1 MRGVTTLER
10 SHRADID
17 ALRAVAVVI
26 VILFHLK
33 ITGFEAGFA
42 GVDIFFVISGYL
54 ITGQILRD
62 VRAGRF
68 SLSEFYLRRAR
79 RILPALVMT
88 IALTFA
94 VGWLFL
100 SPEALRQLAKEA
112 THGLLS
118 ISNIQY
124 WREASAYFAPTADQ
138 LPLLHLWSLSLEVQF
153 YALAPLLLMWA
164 GTGRHVFHL
173 VAALGVLSLVA
184 AALWLPHDAEA
195 VFFLTPFRVFEF
207 ALGAL
212 AIPLEARLASS
223 PRARSLAAACGDV
236 VLVGSLLV
244 IGRIQSY
251 AGVAALLPCVAAA
264 IIIAANA
271 PTSLLMARPVRAV
284 GTVSYSLYLVHWP
297 VIFFAGFIF
306 GDAAQTVAGLAS
318 QLALMGA
325 LAALM
330 FVMIEQPLRRLPW
343 PRFAQAAS
351 FATVLVVAAGLT
363 HVTFR
368 ANGVVSRLPD
378 DQLALFQLQ
387 GFGLNKCGR
396 TIGRLCAFGDLQGTR
411 GVELLG
417 DSYVQQYVAALDDSL
432 KTRGMI
438 GHVSTMSGCPTL
450 AGLTAEGPRARVC
463 AELRDSELPRIRQS
477 QADFVVIGQAWQ
489 HYLDLGDGPAAR
501 ARNAEVARHLADTIR
516 LLDRPG
522 RHFLVIGGQV
532 RPVNCAFDP
541 LRMLPG
547 PRWHAPAKP
556 CDPVP
561 KSEAVATN
569 RTIDAVLS
577 EAIRP
582 LDKVTLLRPSEVY
595 CDQDCPVVE
604 DGVWL
609 FQDAGHFTVAGAQRM
624 GQRAAPIFAAF
635 LADD

>member
-1 MRGVTTLER
+1 MER

-17 ALRAVAVVI
+17 ALRAIAVVI

-33 ITGFEAGFA
+33 ITGFEAGYA

-62 VRAGRF
+62 VAAQRF

-79 RILPALVMT
+79 RILPALVT
-88 IALTFA
+88 TTAATFA

-118 ISNIQY
+118 IANIQY
-124 WREASAYFAPTADQ
+124 WREASTYFAPSADQ
-138 LPLLHLWSLSLEVQF
+138 LPLLHLWSLSAEVQF
-153 YALAPLLLMWA
+153 YALAPLLLMWL
-164 GTGRHVFHL
+164 GTRRHVFRAI
-173 VAALGVLSLVA
+173 AAIGLLSLAA
-184 AALWLPHDAEA
+184 AALWSSRDPDA

-212 AIPLEARLASS
+212 AIPLEARLAAS
-223 PRARSLAAACGDV
+223 PRARLLAAACGDV
-236 VLVGSLLV
+236 VLAGSLLV
-244 IGRIQSY
+244 IGRYQSL
-251 AGVAALLPCVAAA
+251 AGVTTLLPCIATAV
-264 IIIAANA
+264 IIAANA
-271 PTSLLMARPVRAV
+271 PTSLVMVRPVRVV
-284 GTVSYSLYLVHWP
+284 GAASYSLYLVHWP
-297 VIFFAGFIF
+297 VIFFVRFIF
-306 GDAAQTVAGLAS
+306 GDAAQTAAGLAA
-318 QLALMGA
+318 QLALMA
-325 LAALM
+325 VLTTLM
-330 FVMIEQPLRRLPW
+330 FVIVERPLRRLPW
-343 PRFAQAAS
+343 PRVAQVAS
-351 FATVLVVAAGLT
+351 FATVLIVGAALT

-396 TIGRLCAFGDLQGTR
+396 TFGRLCAFGDLDGTR

-417 DSYVQQYVAALDDSL
+417 DSYVQQYVAALDATL
-432 KTRGMI
+432 KARGMI

-450 AGLTAEGPRARVC
+450 AGLTAEGPRAQVC

-489 HYLDLGDGPAAR
+489 HYLDLGDGPAAQ
-501 ARNAEVARHLADTIR
+501 ARNAAVAGHLAETIR

-522 RHFLVIGGQV
+522 RHFLVVGGQV
-532 RPVNCAFDP
+532 RPVNCAFDQ

-556 CDPVP
+556 CDAVP

-569 RTIDAVLS
+569 RIIDAVLL

-582 LDKVTLLRPSEVY
+582 LAKVTLLRPSEVY

-604 DGVWL
+604 GGVWL

-624 GQRAAPIFAAF
+624 GERAAPVFARF
-635 LADD
+635 LSDD

>member
-1 MRGVTTLER
+1 LQRN
-10 SHRADID
+10 HRADID
-17 ALRAVAVVI
+17 GLRAIAVII
-26 VILFHLK
+26 VILFHLR
-33 ITGFEAGFA
+33 IAGFEAGFA

-62 VRAGRF
+62 LRAGRF
-68 SLSEFYLRRAR
+68 ALSEFYLRRAR
-79 RILPALVMT
+79 RILPALITT
-88 IALTFA
+88 IAASFA

-118 ISNIQY
+118 IANVQY
-124 WREASAYFAPTADQ
+124 WREASAYFAPNADQ

-153 YALAPLLLMWA
+153 YALAPLLLMWI
-164 GTGRHVFHL
+164 GHGRAVFRAI
-173 VAALGVLSLVA
+173 AAVGLASFVLAILY
-184 AALWLPHDAEA
+184 LPYDSDA

-212 AIPLEARLASS
+212 AIPLEARLASA
-223 PRARSLAAACGDV
+223 PRARAVAAACGDV
-236 VLVGSLLV
+236 VLLGSLAV
-244 IGRIQSY
+244 IGRYQAY
-251 AGVAALLPCVAAA
+251 AGVAAILPCLAAM

-271 PTSLLMARPVRAV
+271 PTSLMMAGPVRAI
-284 GTVSYSLYLVHWP
+284 GAASYSLYLVHWP

-306 GDAAQTVAGLAS
+306 GDAAQTFAGLVA
-318 QLALMGA
+318 QLALMAA

-330 FVMIEQPLRRLPW
+330 FVAVEQPMRRLRW
-343 PRFAQAAS
+343 PRWTQVAGFAS
-351 FATVLVVAAGLT
+351 VLLAVTAVT
-363 HVTFR
+363 HLTFR
-368 ANGVVSRLPD
+368 AHGVVSRLPA

-396 TIGRLCAFGDLQGTR
+396 AVDRICVFGDLAGTR

-417 DSYVQQYVAALDDSL
+417 DSYVQQYVAALDTTL

-438 GHVSTMSGCPTL
+438 GHVSTMSGCPVL
-450 AGLTAEGPRARVC
+450 SGLSAEGARARVC
-463 AELRDSELPRIRQS
+463 AELRDSELPRVRQS
-477 QADFVVIGQAWQ
+477 QADYVVIGQAWQ
-489 HYLDLGDGPAAR
+489 NYLDLGDGPAAE
-501 ARNAEVARHLADTIR
+501 ARNAEVAADLVETIR

-532 RPVNCAFDP
+532 RPVNCGFDQ

-561 KSEAVATN
+561 KAEAVAAN

-577 EAIRP
+577 QAIRP
-582 LDKVTLLRPSEVY
+582 LAKVALLRPSEVY
-595 CDQDCPVVE
+595 CDRDCPVVQ

-624 GQRAAPIFAAF
+624 GERAAPIFARF

>member
-1 MRGVTTLER
+1 MER

-17 ALRAVAVVI
+17 ALRAIAVVI
-26 VILFHLK
+26 VVLFHLK
-33 ITGFEAGFA
+33 IAGFEAGFA
-42 GVDIFFVISGYL
+42 GVDVFFVISGYL

-62 VRAGRF
+62 VGAGRF

-79 RILPALVMT
+79 RILPALVTT
-88 IALTFA
+88 IAGTFA

-153 YALAPLLLMWA
+153 YTLAPLLLMWA
-164 GTGRHVFHL
+164 GRRGQFFRAIATIGL
-173 VAALGVLSLVA
+173 LSLA
-184 AALWLPHDAEA
+184 AAAIWLPWDSEA

-212 AIPLEARLASS
+212 AIPLEARLASL
-223 PRARSLAAACGDV
+223 PRARTIAAACGDII
-236 VLVGSLLV
+236 LIGSLV
-244 IGRIQSY
+244 IIGRYQAY
-251 AGVAALLPCVAAA
+251 AGVAALVPCAAA
-264 IIIAANA
+264 ALIIAANA
-271 PTSLLMARPVRAV
+271 PTSLVMATPVRAI
-284 GTVSYSLYLVHWP
+284 GTASYSLYLVHWP

-306 GDAAQTVAGLAS
+306 GDAAQTPVGLAA
-318 QLALMGA
+318 QLAVMAA

-330 FVMIEQPLRRLPW
+330 FVAVEQPLRRLPW
-343 PRFAQAAS
+343 PRWAQVAS
-351 FATVLVVAAGLT
+351 FATVLLVGAGLT
-363 HVTFR
+363 NVTYR
-368 ANGVVSRLPD
+368 ANGVASRLPD
-378 DQLALFQLQ
+378 DQLALFKLQ
-387 GFGLNKCGR
+387 GFGLNKCGS
-396 TIGRLCAFGDLQGTR
+396 TVGRLCVFGDLQGTR

-417 DSYVQQYVAALDDSL
+417 DSYVQQYVAALDTSL

-450 AGLTAEGPRARVC
+450 SGLTAEGPRARAC
-463 AELRDSELPRIRQS
+463 AELRDSELPRIQQS
-477 QADFVVIGQAWQ
+477 PADFVVIGQAWQ
-489 HYLDLGDGPAAR
+489 NYLDLREGPAAQ
-501 ARNAEVARHLADTIR
+501 ARNAEVAQRLVETIR

-547 PRWHAPAKP
+547 PRWHAPARP
-556 CDPVP
+556 CEAVP
-561 KSEAVATN
+561 KSEALAAN
-569 RTIDAVLS
+569 HTIDVVLG

-582 LDKVTLLRPSEVY
+582 LAKVMLLRPSEVY
-595 CDQDCPVVE
+595 CDRDCPVVE

-624 GQRAAPIFAAF
+624 GERAAPIFATF

>member
-1 MRGVTTLER
+1 MER

-33 ITGFEAGFA
+33 IAGFEAGFA

-79 RILPALVMT
+79 RILPALVTT
-88 IALTFA
+88 IAATFA
-94 VGWLFL
+94 AGWLFL

-124 WREASAYFAPTADQ
+124 WREASAYFAPTAEQ

-164 GTGRHVFHL
+164 GRGRHPFRAI
-173 VAALGVLSLVA
+173 AAIGLLSFA
-184 AALWLPHDAEA
+184 AAAIWLPWDSEA

-212 AIPLEARLASS
+212 AIPLEARLAAW
-223 PRARSLAAACGDV
+223 PRARAVAAAWGDV
-236 VLVGSLLV
+236 ILVGSLLV
-244 IGRIQSY
+244 IGRFQNY
-251 AGVAALLPCVAAA
+251 AGVAALVPCMAATV
-264 IIIAANA
+264 IIAANA
-271 PTSLLMARPVRAV
+271 PSSLVTARPVRAV
-284 GTVSYSLYLVHWP
+284 GIVSYSLYLVHWP
-297 VIFFAGFIF
+297 VIFFAGFIC
-306 GDAAQTVAGLAS
+306 GDAARTQAGLVS
-318 QLALMGA
+318 QLALMA
-325 LAALM
+325 LLATLM
-330 FVMIEQPLRRLPW
+330 FVLVEQPLRRLPW
-343 PRFAQAAS
+343 PRWAQMAS
-351 FATVLVVAAGLT
+351 FATVLVVGAGLT

-368 ANGVVSRLPD
+368 ANGFVSRLTD
-378 DQLALFQLQ
+378 DQRALFQLQ

-396 TIGRLCAFGDLQGTR
+396 TVGRLCAFGDLDGTR

-417 DSYVQQYVAALDDSL
+417 DSYVQQYVAALDATL
-432 KTRGMI
+432 KMRGMI

-463 AELRDSELPRIRQS
+463 AELRDSELPRIQQS

-489 HYLDLGDGPAAR
+489 HYLDLGDGAAAR
-501 ARNAEVARHLADTIR
+501 ARNAEVAARLAETIR

-532 RPVNCAFDP
+532 RPVNCAFDQ

-547 PRWHAPAKP
+547 PTWHAPAKP

-561 KSEAVATN
+561 KREAIAAN
-569 RTIDAVLS
+569 HTIDAVLG

-582 LDKVTLLRPSEVY
+582 LVRVTLLRPTEVY
-595 CDQDCPVVE
+595 CDQDCPVVQ

-624 GQRAAPIFAAF
+624 GERAAPIFASF

>member
-1 MRGVTTLER
+1 LER

-17 ALRAVAVVI
+17 ALRAIAVVI
-26 VILFHLK
+26 VVLFHLK

-62 VRAGRF
+62 VNAQRF

-79 RILPALVMT
+79 RILPALVTT
-88 IALTFA
+88 IAATFA

-118 ISNIQY
+118 IANIQY

-138 LPLLHLWSLSLEVQF
+138 LPLLHLWSLSAEVQF

-164 GTGRHVFHL
+164 GTRPDVFRTIAAIGL
-173 VAALGVLSLVA
+173 LSFAVAAV
-184 AALWLPHDAEA
+184 WLARDPEA

-212 AIPLEARLASS
+212 AIPLEARLASAV
-223 PRARSLAAACGDV
+223 RARFVAAACGDV
-236 VLVGSLLV
+236 VLFGSLLV
-244 IGRIQSY
+244 ISRYQAD
-251 AGVAALLPCVAAA
+251 AGLAALVPCIATAV
-264 IIIAANA
+264 IIAANA
-271 PTSLLMARPVRAV
+271 PTSLVMARPVRAI
-284 GTVSYSLYLVHWP
+284 GAASYSLYLVHWP
-297 VIFFAGFIF
+297 VIFFVRFIF
-306 GDAAQTVAGLAS
+306 GDGAQTAEGLAAQ
-318 QLALMGA
+318 LM
-325 LAALM
+325 LM
-330 FVMIEQPLRRLPW
+330 ATLTTLMYVVVERPLRRLPW
-343 PRFAQAAS
+343 PRWVQVAS
-351 FATVLVVAAGLT
+351 FATVLVVGAGLT

-368 ANGVVSRLPD
+368 ANGVVSRLSD

-396 TIGRLCAFGDLQGTR
+396 AFGRLCAFGDLDGTR

-417 DSYVQQYVAALDDSL
+417 DSYVQQYVAALDSTL
-432 KTRGMI
+432 KARGMI
-438 GHVSTMSGCPTL
+438 GHVSTVSGCPTL
-450 AGLTAEGPRARVC
+450 AGLTAEGPRAQVC

-489 HYLDLGDGPAAR
+489 HYLDLGDGPEAR
-501 ARNAEVARHLADTIR
+501 TRNAAVADHLAETIR

-522 RHFLVIGGQV
+522 RHFLVVGGQV
-532 RPVNCAFDP
+532 RPVNCSFDQ

-556 CDPVP
+556 CDAVP

-569 RTIDAVLS
+569 RIIDAVLS

-582 LDKVTLLRPSEVY
+582 LAKVTLLKPSEVY
-595 CDQDCPVVE
+595 CDQDCPVVQ

-624 GQRAAPIFAAF
+624 GERAEPLFARF
-635 LADD
+635 LSDD

>member
-1 MRGVTTLER
+1 MER

-17 ALRAVAVVI
+17 ALRAIAVVI

-33 ITGFEAGFA
+33 IAGFEAGFA

-62 VRAGRF
+62 VRTGRF

-79 RILPALVMT
+79 RILPALVAT
-88 IALTFA
+88 IAMTFA

-164 GTGRHVFHL
+164 GRRGQFFRAI
-173 VAALGVLSLVA
+173 AAIGLLSLA
-184 AALWLPHDAEA
+184 AAAVWLPWDSEA

-212 AIPLEARLASS
+212 AIPLEARLASL
-223 PRARSLAAACGDV
+223 PRARTIAAACGDI
-236 VLVGSLLV
+236 VLIGSLVV
-244 IGRIQSY
+244 IGRYQAY
-251 AGVAALLPCVAAA
+251 AGVAALVPCAAA
-264 IIIAANA
+264 ALIIAANA
-271 PTSLLMARPVRAV
+271 PTSLVMAPPVRAI
-284 GTVSYSLYLVHWP
+284 GTASYSLYLVHWP

-306 GDAAQTVAGLAS
+306 GEAAQTSTGVAA
-318 QLALMGA
+318 QLALMAA
-325 LAALM
+325 LATLM
-330 FVMIEQPLRRLPW
+330 FIAVEQPLRRLPW
-343 PRFAQAAS
+343 PRWAQVAS
-351 FATVLVVAAGLT
+351 FATVLLVGAGLT
-363 HVTFR
+363 NVTYR
-368 ANGVVSRLPD
+368 ANGVVSRLPE
-378 DQLALFQLQ
+378 DQLALFRLQ
-387 GFGLNKCGR
+387 GFGLNKCGS
-396 TIGRLCAFGDLQGTR
+396 TVGRLCVFGDLQGTR

-417 DSYVQQYVAALDDSL
+417 DSYVQQYVAALDTSL

-450 AGLTAEGPRARVC
+450 AGLTAEGPRARAC

-477 QADFVVIGQAWQ
+477 PADFVVIGQAWQ
-489 HYLDLGDGPAAR
+489 NYLDLREGPAAQ
-501 ARNAEVARHLADTIR
+501 ARNAEVAQRLVETIR

-532 RPVNCAFDP
+532 RPVNCAFDQ

-547 PRWHAPAKP
+547 PRWHAPARP
-556 CDPVP
+556 CEAVP
-561 KSEAVATN
+561 KSEALATN
-569 RTIDAVLS
+569 HTIDVVLS

-582 LDKVTLLRPSEVY
+582 LAKVMLLRPSEVY
-595 CDQDCPVVE
+595 CDRDCPVVE

-624 GQRAAPIFAAF
+624 GERAAPIFAAF

>member
-1 MRGVTTLER
+1 MER

-17 ALRAVAVVI
+17 ALRAIAVTI

-54 ITGQILRD
+54 ITGQILRG
-62 VRAGRF
+62 VKAGRF

-79 RILPALVMT
+79 RILPALVT
-88 IALTFA
+88 TVALTFA

-124 WREASAYFAPTADQ
+124 WREANAYFAPTADQ

-153 YALAPLLLMWA
+153 YALAPLLLMGAA
-164 GTGRHVFHL
+164 GGRHVFRL
-173 VAALGVLSLVA
+173 IAAIGLGSLVA

-207 ALGAL
+207 ALGGL
-212 AIPLEARLASS
+212 AIPLEARLAAS
-223 PRARSLAAACGDV
+223 PRVRSIAAGCGDV
-236 VLVGSLLV
+236 ILLGSLLV
-244 IGRIQSY
+244 IGRYQAY
-251 AGVAALLPCVAAA
+251 AGVAALVPCIAAA

-284 GTVSYSLYLVHWP
+284 GIISYSLYLVHWP

-306 GDAAQTVAGLAS
+306 GDAAQTTAGALA
-318 QLALMGA
+318 QLALIAA
-325 LAALM
+325 LATLM
-330 FVMIEQPLRRLPW
+330 FAVVEQPLRQLPW
-343 PRFAQAAS
+343 PRLAQVAS
-351 FATVLVVAAGLT
+351 FATVLIVGAGLA

-378 DQLALFQLQ
+378 QQRALFQLQ

-396 TIGRLCAFGDLQGTR
+396 AVGRLCAFGDLAGTR

-417 DSYVQQYVAALDDSL
+417 DSYVQQYVAALDESL
-432 KTRGMI
+432 KARGMI

-450 AGLTAEGPRARVC
+450 TGLMAEGPRAQVC
-463 AELRDSELPRIRQS
+463 AELRDSELPRIRRS
-477 QADFVVIGQAWQ
+477 PADFVVIGQAWQ
-489 HYLDLGDGPAAR
+489 NYLDLGEGPQAQ
-501 ARNAEVARHLADTIR
+501 ARNAEVAKHLADTIR

-532 RPVNCAFDP
+532 RPVNCTFDA

-547 PRWHAPAKP
+547 PRWHAPARP

-561 KSEAVATN
+561 KSEAVAAN
-569 RTIDAVLS
+569 ATIDAVLS

-582 LDKVTLLRPSEVY
+582 LAKVTLLRPSEVY
-595 CDQDCPVVE
+595 CDRDCPVVQ

-624 GQRAAPIFAAF
+624 GERAAPIFATF

>member
-1 MRGVTTLER
+1 MER

-17 ALRAVAVVI
+17 ALRAIAVAT

-33 ITGFEAGFA
+33 IAGFEAGFA

-54 ITGQILRD
+54 ITGQILRG
-62 VRAGRF
+62 VAAGHF
-68 SLSEFYLRRAR
+68 SLGEFYLRRAR
-79 RILPALVMT
+79 RILPALVVT

-124 WREASAYFAPTADQ
+124 WREASDYFAPTAEQ

-153 YALAPLLLMWA
+153 YALAPLLLMRA
-164 GTGRHVFHL
+164 AAGRHVFR
-173 VAALGVLSLVA
+173 VIAAIGLASLAA
-184 AALWLPHDAEA
+184 AALWLPHDSDA

-212 AIPLEARLASS
+212 AIPLEARLAAL
-223 PRARSLAAACGDV
+223 PRVRSITAACGDIF
-236 VLVGSLLV
+236 LLGSLVV
-244 IGRIQSY
+244 IGRYQAY
-251 AGVAALLPCVAAA
+251 AGVAALLPCIAAA

-284 GTVSYSLYLVHWP
+284 GLISYSLYLVHWP
-297 VIFFAGFIF
+297 VIFFARFIV
-306 GDAAQTVAGLAS
+306 GDAAQTMAGTLA
-318 QLALMGA
+318 QLALIGI
-325 LAALM
+325 LATLM
-330 FVMIEQPLRRLPW
+330 FVVIEQPLRRLPW
-343 PRFAQAAS
+343 PRVAQVAS
-351 FATVLVVAAGLT
+351 FATMLIVGAGLT

-368 ANGVVSRLPD
+368 ANGVASRLPD
-378 DQLALFQLQ
+378 DQLALFHLQ

-396 TIGRLCAFGDLQGTR
+396 AVGRLCTFGDLQGTR

-432 KTRGMI
+432 KARGMI

-450 AGLTAEGPRARVC
+450 AGLVAKGPRAQVC

-477 QADFVVIGQAWQ
+477 QADFIVIGQAWQ
-489 HYLDLGDGPAAR
+489 NYLDLSEGPQAG
-501 ARNAEVARHLADTIR
+501 ARNAEVARHLVETVR

-561 KSEAVATN
+561 RREAVAAN
-569 RTIDAVLS
+569 ATIDAVLG

-582 LDKVTLLRPSEVY
+582 LAKVTLLRPSEVY
-595 CDQDCPVVE
+595 CDQDCPVVQ

-624 GQRAAPIFAAF
+624 GERAAPIFATF